1 MLRQLQLNNWR
12 GVSTLCFALIG
23 VQQLSN
29 ASYIQGKAH
38 FAQYLI
44 GRAWEQSTASGG
56 LPTKPWP
63 WADTWPV
70 AKLNIPHQSLQLYV
84 LAGAT
89 GNALAFGP
97 GHESAS
103 APLGEPGLSLIGGH
117 RDTHFG
123 FLKTIA
129 VNSSFQL
136 ELPTGESI
144 RYRVTNTSVVNINL
158 KPLPAQQDDFD
169 ELLLVTCYPFE
180 AISGGPLRY
189 LVSARREGEVI
200 SQYYENVAGSFDL

>member
-1 MLRQLQLNNWR
+1 MFRQLQLDNWR
-12 GVSTLCFALIG
+12 GVSALCFALIG
-23 VQQLSN
+23 FQQLAN

-44 GRAWEQSTASGG
+44 ARAWEQSLASGG
-56 LPTKPWP
+56 LPAKPWP

-70 AKLNIPHQSLQLYV
+70 AKLDVPNQSLQLYV

-103 APLGEPGLSLIGGH
+103 AQLGEPGLSLIGGH

-123 FLKTIA
+123 FLKTMG
-129 VNSSFQL
+129 VNSAFHL
-136 ELPTGESI
+136 ELPTGENI
-144 RYRVTNTSVVNINL
+144 RYRVTNTAVIDINL
-158 KPLPAQQDDFD
+158 EPLPAQQNGVD
-169 ELLLVTCYPFE
+169 ELLLVTCYPFD
-180 AISGGPLRY
+180 AIAGGPLRY
-189 LVSARREGEVI
+189 LVSARREGASELPSI
-200 SQYYENVAGSFDL
+200 DL

>member
-1 MLRQLQLNNWR
+1 MFRQLQLDSWR
-12 GVSTLCFALIG
+12 GVSALCFALIG
-23 VQQLSN
+23 FQQLAN
-29 ASYIQGKAH
+29 AGYIQGKAH
-38 FAQYLI
+38 LAQFLI
-44 GRAWEQSTASGG
+44 GQAWEESLASGG

-70 AKLNIPHQSLQLYV
+70 AKLDIPHQSLQLYV

-103 APLGEPGLSLIGGH
+103 AQLGEPGLSLIGGH

-123 FLKTIA
+123 FLKTLDL
-129 VNSSFQL
+129 NSAFHL
-136 ELPTGESI
+136 ELPTGENI
-144 RYRVTNTSVVNINL
+144 RYRVTNTAVVNINL
-158 KPLPAQQDDFD
+158 EPLPARQDDFD
-169 ELLLVTCYPFE
+169 ELLLVTCYPFD

-189 LVSARREGEVI
+189 LVSARRERAVTSEFI
-200 SQYYENVAGSFDL
+200 QSVAGSFTL